1 MLAHADVGKPL
12 GLFDAAALYGGL
24 ALYLAGHLLFK
35 QRLYAT
41 LSRPRLVTIGV
52 LLCGVPV
59 AAGMPPLAGL
69 AGLVLVLGVLIVVE
83 TRRYA
88 GLREGAHRHPG

>member
-1 MLAHADVGKPL
+1 MPDRLLEARSHNPSGGSGAYF
-12 GLFDAAALYGGL
+12 LFSAVCR
-24 ALYLAGHLLFK
+24 HN
-35 QRLYAT
+35 AT

-52 LLCGVPV
+52 LLLGIPAV
-59 AAGMPPLAGL
+59 AGTPPLAGL

-88 GLREGAHRHPG
+88 ALREGAHRHPG